1 MAEAAGALHPHL
13 RVLLVEDDASIRRF
27 VALVLEDEP
36 LQLAEAESLAEAR
49 AQLAR
54 GRFDVV
60 IADLMLGDGSGMDL
74 LQELGTDDHRGVTR
88 IAFSAGIDRT
98 VRARLEAIG
107 VNELLAKPVSVNA
120 LLEAIAR
127 AAAARAGARGAAVT
141 EPAGAAAAP
150 SAGAPAGK
158 PAGGAGADGRSADA
172 VDRFFGGDAGLF
184 ALYRQQCL
192 AQFEADL
199 REGDTCAAAGDM
211 ASMRRLAHS
220 LKSVLT
226 MLGDE
231 RGGACARTLE
241 RTAAAGDAPSAV
253 ALWRDLAGL
262 IEAQR
267 AGR

>member
-27 VALVLEDEP
+27 VALALEDEP

-74 LQELGTDDHRGVTR
+74 LQELGTDDHRGITR

-98 VRARLEAIG
+98 MRARLEAIG
-107 VNELLAKPVSVNA
+107 VSELLAKPVSVNA
-120 LLEAIAR
+120 LLEAITR
-127 AAAARAGARGAAVT
+127 AAGT

-158 PAGGAGADGRSADA
+158 TAGGAGADGRSTDA

-241 RTAAAGDAPSAV
+241 HTAAAGDAPGAV
-253 ALWRDLAGL
+253 ALWRELAGQL
-262 IEAQR
+262 EAQR